1 MTESQNRIR
10 VLDACR
16 TTIGAA
22 HVLTDDDV
30 TAPYVMDWRRRY
42 KGSAV
47 AVLRPTST
55 AEVQKLVAIANE
67 FDLAIVT
74 QGGNTGLV
82 GGSVPLGRGDEI
94 LISMNRMNKI
104 VSVDPLSDTMI
115 VEAGVTLA
123 DAQNAAEQAN
133 RLFPLSLASE
143 GTATIGGAIGTNA
156 GGTAVLAYGNMRELV
171 MGLEVVMPD
180 GRVLDLMRRLRKD
193 NTGYDLK
200 DLIIGSEGTLGIV
213 TRAVVKLFP
222 LPKSRATALVAIDTP
237 DDALKLFSEAKS
249 KAAHGLTTFELMPR
263 IGLDLVT
270 RHIAGTRDP
279 LSTRTEWIVL
289 MEISSPV
296 LDGANGLA
304 ELILVDALESG
315 LVKDAVLA
323 NSLDQRDD
331 FWRIRES
338 LPEAQVREG
347 ASIKHDVSV
356 PIGDVPLLISRVIAD
371 IGKIMPGVR
380 PVPFGHM
387 GDGNLHFNLQAP
399 VGMDAEVFMAQSD
412 ALHACVYGHV
422 IALDGSV
429 SAEHGIGQLKRQ
441 QLQDT
446 KSPVALD
453 LMRRV
458 KDAFDP
464 DHRLNPGK
472 ILFTDDE
479 RLK

>member
-1 MTESQNRIR
+1 MTESQNRSR

-16 TTIGAA
+16 AAIGAA
-22 HVLTDDDV
+22 HVLTDEDV
-30 TAPYVMDWRRRY
+30 TAPYVTDWRKRY
-42 KGSAV
+42 KGSAL

-55 AEVQKLVAIANE
+55 ADVQKLVAIANE
-67 FDLAIVT
+67 FDLALVT

-94 LISMNRMNKI
+94 LISMHRMNKI
-104 VSVDPLSDTMI
+104 MSVDPLSDTMI

-123 DAQNAAEQAN
+123 EAQNAAEQVN

-237 DDALKLFSEAKS
+237 DDALKLFTEAKS

-289 MEISSPV
+289 MEISSPAS
-296 LDGANGLA
+296 DGATILA
-304 ELILVDALESG
+304 ENILADGLESG

-356 PIGDVPLLISRVIAD
+356 PIGDVPVLITRVIAD
-371 IGKIMPGVR
+371 IEGIMPGVR

-399 VGMDAEVFMAQSD
+399 VGMDAEAFMAQAD

-458 KDAFDP
+458 KEAFDP

-472 ILFTDDE
+472 ILFMDDE

>member
-1 MTESQNRIR
+1 MTINKNAA
-10 VLDACR
+10 LDALSAA
-16 TTIGAA
+16 IGAS
-22 HVLTDDDV
+22 HVLVDDDV
-30 TAPYVMDWRRRY
+30 TVPYVTDWRKRY
-42 KGSAV
+42 KGAAFAV
-47 AVLRPTST
+47 VRPASTPEVLKII
-55 AEVQKLVAIANE
+55 EIANR
-67 FDLAIVT
+67 FDLKIVM

-94 LISMNRMNKI
+94 LISMQRMNKVI
-104 VSVDPLSDTMI
+104 SVDPLSDTMI

-123 DAQNAAEQAN
+123 EAQAAAEQVN

-143 GTATIGGAIGTNA
+143 GTATIGGTVGTNA

-171 MGLEVVMPD
+171 MGLEIVLAD
-180 GRVLDLMRRLRKD
+180 GRIVDLMRRLRKD

-213 TRAVVKLFP
+213 TRAVLKLFP
-222 LPKSRATALVAIDTP
+222 LPKSRATALVALDTP
-237 DDALKLFSEAKS
+237 NDALKLFSEAKS
-249 KAAHGLTTFELMPR
+249 RAAHGLTTFELMPR
-263 IGLDLVT
+263 IGIDLVT
-270 RHIAGTRDP
+270 EHIAGTRDP
-279 LSTRTEWIVL
+279 LSTRTDWIVL

-296 LDGANGLA
+296 ADGANDLA
-304 ELILVDALESG
+304 ELILADAMESG

-347 ASIKHDVSV
+347 ASIKHDISV
-356 PIGDVPLLISRVIAD
+356 PIGDVPVLITRVNAD

-399 VGMDAEVFMAQSD
+399 VGMDGEAFFAASD
-412 ALHACVYGHV
+412 PLHACVYGHV

-429 SAEHGIGQLKRQ
+429 SAEHGIGQLKRK
-441 QLQDT
+441 QLYET
-446 KSPVALD
+446 KSATALD
-453 LMRRV
+453 LMQRV
-458 KDAFDP
+458 KRVFDP
-464 DHRLNPGK
+464 ENRLNPGK
-472 ILFTDDE
+472 ILFSENE
-479 RLK
+479 RSK

>member
-1 MTESQNRIR
+1 MTESQNRARI
-10 VLDACR
+10 LDACR
-16 TTIGAA
+16 AAIGTS
-22 HVLTDDDV
+22 HVLTEDDV
-30 TAPYVMDWRRRY
+30 TAPYVTDWRKRY
-42 KGSAV
+42 KGTAL
-47 AVLRPTST
+47 AVLRPSST
-55 AEVQKLVAIANE
+55 AEVQKLVAIAQQ

-82 GGSVPLGRGDEI
+82 GGSVPVGRGDEI
-94 LISMNRMNKI
+94 LISMHRMNKVI
-104 VSVDPLSDTMI
+104 SVDPLSDTMS
-115 VEAGVTLA
+115 VEAGVTLSA
-123 DAQNAAEQAN
+123 AQNAAEQAK

-171 MGLEVVMPD
+171 LGIEVVMPD

-222 LPKSRATALVAIDTP
+222 LPKSRATAMIALDSP
-237 DDALKLFSEAKS
+237 DDALKLFTDAKS

-263 IGLDLVT
+263 IGIDLVT
-270 RHIAGTRDP
+270 QHIAGTRDP

-296 LDGANGLA
+296 SDGANTLA
-304 ELILVDALESG
+304 ELILADALEDG
-315 LVKDAVLA
+315 LVRDAVLA

-356 PIGDVPLLISRVIAD
+356 PIGEVPLLISRVNAD
-371 IGKIMPGVR
+371 IRTIMPGVR

-399 VGMDAEVFMAQSD
+399 VGMDSETFMAEAD

-464 DHRLNPGK
+464 EHRLNPGK
-472 ILFTDDE
+472 ILFSDDKL
-479 RLK
+479 LK